1 MRDEGPIQGEADVMN
16 ERYVEYF
23 IDVSES
29 LSITESAERLYLT
42 PQGLSKAIRSLE
54 EELGV
59 ALLIRSGK
67 RLALTD
73 AAKEM
78 IPHFYKLIDITNE
91 IAGHAKNHAMR
102 IPEQERLTIYITP
115 FISKYLSPHFDSIF
129 GAGAAE
135 KYAFREVSLIG
146 AEKMMLRDMPS
157 HHFCIISFPKTDYY
171 CTLLASMIEKGSL
184 RFQPLAETDLMVALS
199 NSSLLAS
206 RPSLSLQELKSM
218 PVACYADRALL
229 DFLEL
234 HIDRRSF
241 SYVGNDS
248 SVVFRRV
255 ASNDAVTFIPSIA
268 RLKRLPEGICL
279 RDIKDTMITKIGI
292 IEASGQSCSAEKEE
306 ALELIRCF
314 FTANSKIG
322 CFRVDPDVHCTR
334 DDVDTQAI

>member
-102 IPEQERLTIYITP
+102 IPEQ
-115 FISKYLSPHFDSIF
+115 
-129 GAGAAE
+129 
-135 KYAFREVSLIG
+135 
-146 AEKMMLRDMPS
+146 
-157 HHFCIISFPKTDYY
+157 
-171 CTLLASMIEKGSL
+171 
-184 RFQPLAETDLMVALS
+184 
-199 NSSLLAS
+199 
-206 RPSLSLQELKSM
+206 
-218 PVACYADRALL
+218 
-229 DFLEL
+229 
-234 HIDRRSF
+234 
-241 SYVGNDS
+241 
-248 SVVFRRV
+248 
-255 ASNDAVTFIPSIA
+255 
-268 RLKRLPEGICL
+268 
-279 RDIKDTMITKIGI
+279 
-292 IEASGQSCSAEKEE
+292 
-306 ALELIRCF
+306 
-314 FTANSKIG
+314 
-322 CFRVDPDVHCTR
+322 
-334 DDVDTQAI
+334 